1 MPRKNPNRVKRE
13 KRYDEQ
19 TLQQALATMNDPENL
34 LSLHKVARMYGIPVS
49 TLFYRYSGKCTQY
62 IGHPPEL
69 TCEEENELVKWIKNL
84 EDTGI
89 LISKYEVSL
98 KVKDMLDN
106 AGKKSRFK
114 DNYPGQDWWKMF
126 KSRHEDLKFLRY
138 RKVPDED
145 QNQQT
150 FKDENICEEDLDDH
164 SSDEQDDQD
173 DYQIIIQV
181 SNNEEDNEKKIID
194 SGQLTLPTQIS
205 TLIVDKSDENAIAS
219 GSKCD
224 DLFYL
229 SIAEKMKTIPLF
241 YASQIE
247 TIISQLVDSAESLHL
262 QDLHGNPESSE
273 NVSTIDQQLPDEVD
287 QSITVLNL
295 EPVST
300 TNATHIDPV
309 FVYPTFLQQESTIS
323 FQEHNFQS
331 DYYHNFFLTLSNRI
345 EHLSPS
351 ISSQLKMKIL
361 QLIEDV
367 KLQ

>member
-194 SGQLTLPTQIS
+194 S
-205 TLIVDKSDENAIAS
+205 
-219 GSKCD
+219 
-224 DLFYL
+224 
-229 SIAEKMKTIPLF
+229 
-241 YASQIE
+241 
-247 TIISQLVDSAESLHL
+247 
-262 QDLHGNPESSE
+262 DLHGNPESSE

-309 FVYPTFLQQESTIS
+309 FVYPTFLQQEESTIS